1 MTVLRLLVLATICIP
16 AAPQE
21 SGMIPRW
28 QVEEMATGVV
38 ANADT
43 ALNLVEPL
51 QPADWVANG
60 APLVYV
66 DQHRVLIQELENVK
80 LAALALG
87 RDPERLTYAVDTF
100 LWLDRADA
108 LQSSVTDATRRYYN
122 GAVAD
127 LLDSARNRNAEVMET
142 LKTYMRQLA
151 VHVESSMAVAHK
163 EAQRCREEIVAKPR

>member
-1 MTVLRLLVLATICIP
+1 MSVPRLLALAAICIP

-28 QVEEMATGVV
+28 RVEEIANGLVS
-38 ANADT
+38 NADT
-43 ALNLVEPL
+43 ALRLVEPL
-51 QPADWVANG
+51 RPADWVANG
-60 APLVYV
+60 APPAYM
-66 DQHRVLIQELENVK
+66 DQQLVLIQELGNVK
-80 LAALALG
+80 LAALALA

-108 LQSSVTDATRRYYN
+108 LLSSVADATRRYYN

-127 LLDSARNRNAEVMET
+127 LLDSARNRNSEVVEPI
-142 LKTYMRQLA
+142 KTYMRQLA

-163 EAQRCREEIVAKPR
+163 EAQRCREEVVAEPR